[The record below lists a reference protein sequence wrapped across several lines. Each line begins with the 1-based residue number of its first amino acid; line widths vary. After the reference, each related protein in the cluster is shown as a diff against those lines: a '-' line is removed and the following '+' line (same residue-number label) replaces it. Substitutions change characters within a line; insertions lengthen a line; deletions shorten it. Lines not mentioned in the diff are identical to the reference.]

1 MHQSNCRFSVIIPLY
16 NKAATISSTLD
27 SVCRQ
32 TWNDFEVI
40 VVDDGSSDEGYNIV
54 SNYPDE
60 RIRYFSQKNAGVSAA
75 RNAGIRASVNP
86 LIAFLDADDIWE
98 PRFLETMHEL
108 IADYPEAGLYGC
120 AFDRVKEGKH
130 YRENYPIGEGYRGY
144 VDRYFEL
151 AQKHHLFWT
160 SAVVVDKN
168 LVGRDL
174 VFDERISLGEDLDL
188 WFRIALKH
196 KVAFCNQVLAHYTID
211 NNDRAMLRFHP
222 FERSI
227 LFYLTKYTDDETDNE
242 VFRQFI
248 NFFRVMKIPELMD
261 QYMLTDQ
268 QKKAWIKSINP
279 EGLSFMHRSFLY
291 LPFWLQKR
299 VILLRRMYQKYSG

>member
-1 MHQSNCRFSVIIPLY
+1 MHQSNCRFSVIIPLF

-32 TWNDFEVI
+32 TLNDFEVI
-40 VVDDGSSDEGYNIV
+40 VVDDGSSDGGCNIV
-54 SNYPDE
+54 RNYPDE
-60 RIRYFSQKNAGVSAA
+60 RIRFFSQKNAGVSAA

-98 PRFLETMHEL
+98 PRFLETMLEL

-130 YRENYPIGEGYRGY
+130 YGENYPIGEGYRGY
-144 VDRYFEL
+144 VDRYFDL

-168 LVGRDL
+168 RVGRDL

-188 WFRIALKH
+188 WFRIAIKH

-227 LFYLTKYTDDETDNE
+227 LCYIGKYD
-242 VFRQFI
+242 VFEANYKEFSRFI
-248 NFFRVMKIPELMD
+248 NHFRIIKIPELTYRYKLEKSQIIDWISGIRPDGQRLVHRAFLALPYPVMK
-261 QYMLTDQ
+261 YVLLIW
-268 QKKAWIKSINP
+268 KKYRGI
-279 EGLSFMHRSFLY
+279 E
-291 LPFWLQKR
+291 
-299 VILLRRMYQKYSG
+299 